1 MENQNP
7 SATDIVGKDE
17 LRKIPRK
24 DFDLWAKQYIDYASS
39 LPKWTDPAVLD
50 AASEQVRLIQEE
62 IARRAD
68 IRTAEQMIEYCQ
80 DFNTGQGSMQSWD
93 FKHFKLIEESLL
105 QGETVLVAFEG
116 LHNYKS
122 MTKHDKNF
130 AYALTN
136 KRIIMAQKRLVGS
149 VVQSV
154 SIEQINDITINR
166 GFVFGVMTIDTVRE
180 VFNVCVGKEQVKV
193 IHDLIHQTLEK
204 LKKEKQSRDE
214 ERSKKTESTS
224 AEGISAQMIELKK
237 LLDMGIIT
245 QDDFDAKKRKILG
258 I

>member
-1 MENQNP
+1 M
-7 SATDIVGKDE
+7 
-17 LRKIPRK
+17 
-24 DFDLWAKQYIDYASS
+24 
-39 LPKWTDPAVLD
+39 PKWTDPAVLD
-50 AASEQVRLIQEE
+50 AASEQLRIIREE

-93 FKHFKLIEESLL
+93 FKHFKLIEENLL

-122 MTKHDKNF
+122 MTKHDNHF

-136 KRIIMAQKRLVGS
+136 KRIIMAQKRVIGS

-166 GFVFGVMTIDTVRE
+166 GFLLGVMTIDTVKE
-180 VFNVCVGKEQVKV
+180 VFNVCVGKDQVKA

-204 LKKEKQSRDE
+204 LKNEKHSRDFDRE
-214 ERSKKTESTS
+214 ERGKKTESTS
-224 AEGISAQMIELKK
+224 AESISAQMIELKK
-237 LLDMGIIT
+237 ILDMGIIT